1 MDLKIINQIQKKDD
15 LLTPTIINNFD
26 INKTVK
32 DLKLEIYDKLNLKG
46 KISLNRIGLFY
57 SSNKDDRKKKD
68 ALSEDLKQLLYYDNI
83 SNENTIIYVKDIGPQ
98 ISYKLVY
105 IIEYLGPLLFTFI
118 FFIRLYKVKSSKNEN
133 IQTVQLF
140 YFFMSTFH
148 YLKRIFETL
157 FIHIFSRDTMPL
169 KNLYKNCAYYWGL
182 YGILCCYFIFH
193 PNYTPINFLL
203 GFRYIF
209 VFFFFNAEIK
219 NLKCHIILR
228 DLKKYNN
235 GKKAP
240 PPNKDGFEVST
251 CANYFWEFIAWFCF
265 SVFSLH
271 WSIILFTCCGFYQM
285 REWALKK
292 HKLLKE
298 VYGDRYPKERKAFI
312 PYFI

>member
-1 MDLKIINQIQKKDD
+1 MDVKVINQIKSKND
-15 LLTPTIINNFD
+15 LSTPTIIKGFD

-32 DLKLEIYDKLNLKG
+32 DLKKRIYEVLSLNG
-46 KISLNRIGLFY
+46 KINLNRLGLFY
-57 SSNKDDRKKKD
+57 STNKNDRKNKF
-68 ALSEDLKQLLYYDNI
+68 ALSEDNKQLLYYDNI
-83 SNENTIIYVKDIGPQ
+83 SDENTIIYVKDIGPQ

-105 IIEYLGPLLFTFI
+105 IIEYLGPLFFTLI
-118 FFIRLYKVKSSKNEN
+118 FFLRLYKVKSSKNEN
-133 IQTVQLF
+133 IQTIQLF
-140 YFFMSTFH
+140 YFLMSTFH
-148 YLKRIFETL
+148 YVKRILETL

-169 KNLYKNCAYYWGL
+169 KNLFKNCAYYWGL

-203 GFRYIF
+203 GLRYIF
-209 VFFFFNAEIK
+209 VMFFFNAEIK

-240 PPNKDGFEVST
+240 PPNKDGFEVCT
-251 CANYFWEFIAWFCF
+251 CANYFWEFLAWFCF
-265 SVFSLH
+265 SIFSLH

-285 REWALKK
+285 KEWALKK
-292 HKLLKE
+292 HKILNE
-298 VYGDRYPKERKAFI
+298 VYGDKYPKNRKAFI

>member
-105 IIEYLGPLLFTFI
+105 IIEYLGPLFFTLI
-118 FFIRLYKVKSSKNEN
+118 FFLRLYKVKSSKNEN

-182 YGILCCYFIFH
+182 YGILCGYFIFH
-193 PNYTPINFLL
+193 PNYTPINFL

-209 VFFFFNAEIK
+209 VMFFFN
-219 NLKCHIILR
+219 
-228 DLKKYNN
+228 
-235 GKKAP
+235 
-240 PPNKDGFEVST
+240 T
-251 CANYFWEFIAWFCF
+251 
-265 SVFSLH
+265 
-271 WSIILFTCCGFYQM
+271 
-285 REWALKK
+285 
-292 HKLLKE
+292 
-298 VYGDRYPKERKAFI
+298 
-312 PYFI
+312 